1 MYKGI
6 YIAASGAVL
15 KQTQLDMITQ
25 NIANANTAGYKK
37 DALSFK
43 DYLFQQE
50 PSTEPD
56 GRVMSDYGTAKT
68 DLSNGNTVKTGNV
81 LDVAIEGSG
90 FFALEGNRY
99 TRRGDFKKNSEGY
112 LTTYDGIKVLG
123 QGGPISLPEDSV
135 EISVDLEG
143 KISVLQA
150 GGTLPTEIDTIK
162 VVDFGPDVNLTKA
175 GNGLF
180 TPANAAGSPSNAAVK
195 QGYLETSNVD
205 VVKEM
210 VAMIEGMREFE
221 TYQRAIRMF
230 DSATSQVTNELG
242 RL

>member
-15 KQTQLDMITQ
+15 KQAQLEIISQ

-37 DALSFK
+37 DSLSFK
-43 DYLFQQE
+43 DYLFQKE
-50 PSTEPD
+50 ASTEPD
-56 GRVMSDYGTAKT
+56 GRVMSDYGTSKT
-68 DLSNGNTVKTGNV
+68 DLTSGNAVKTGNV
-81 LDVAIEGSG
+81 LDIAIEGSG
-90 FFALEGNRY
+90 FIALEGDRY
-99 TRRGDFKKNSEGY
+99 TRRGDLKKNSAGF

-123 QGGPISLPEDSV
+123 SGGPISIPDDSV
-135 EISVDLEG
+135 EINIDLEG
-143 KISVLQA
+143 KVSVLQA

-162 VVDFGPDVNLTKA
+162 VVDFSPDAMLTKS

-180 TPANAAGSPSNAAVK
+180 TSNTAPGAPATAAVK

-210 VAMIEGMREFE
+210 VGMIEAMREFE
-221 TYQRAIRMF
+221 SYQKAIRVF
-230 DSATSQVTNELG
+230 DEATSKVTNELG

>member
-15 KQTQLDMITQ
+15 KQTQLDIITQ

-37 DALSFK
+37 DAIAFK

-50 PSTEPD
+50 TSLEPD
-56 GRVMSDYGTAKT
+56 GRVMSDYGTSKT
-68 DLSNGNTVKTGNV
+68 DLANGNSVKTGNT
-81 LDVAIEGSG
+81 LDIAIEGNG
-90 FFALEGNRY
+90 FIALEGGRY
-99 TRRGDFKKNSEGY
+99 TRRGDLKKNGEGY

-123 QGGPISLPEDSV
+123 QGGPISIPDDSV
-135 EISVDLEG
+135 EINIDLEG
-143 KISVLQA
+143 KVSVLQA
-150 GGTLPTEIDTIK
+150 GGTLLTELDTIK
-162 VVDFGPDVNLTKA
+162 VVDFGPDANLTKE
-175 GNGLF
+175 GNGMF
-180 TPANAAGSPSNAAVK
+180 TSAGASPVPSTAGVK

-210 VAMIEGMREFE
+210 VALIEGMREFE

-230 DSATSQVTNELG
+230 DSATALVTNELG
-242 RL
+242 RI